1 MRALRLR
8 PLSLDGLPRLPRAAV
23 AWTRA
28 VARARAALPG
38 QLDIQLHGLG
48 ALRARCTRLSFTT
61 GPEVDPGASE
71 AFAVEVHGQ
80 RGRLLVDSALALR
93 LVTALLGAPAPT
105 AVRALGR
112 GERGVLAAVLVAALD
127 AAAARGLRVGL
138 DAPPEPEGDAVAI
151 DLRVAV
157 AGTEAVVRL
166 ELPPAAL
173 QGAPGPA
180 RIDPAAL
187 DGITVAVELGRTRLE
202 AASFAG
208 ARAGDAVVFDG
219 VSAAVADVDW
229 AVEVRVGGAVL
240 PGRLDHE
247 GMVRR
252 RAPLE
257 IHECESE
264 VDMSAEHRTETE
276 KLAALSEEA
285 ARALAAAP
293 VEIVAELGRL
303 TVRGDELVGLIEGG
317 VLSLGVRRP
326 TQIQLRVGGRVW
338 ALGELVAIDDELGVR
353 ITRLVR

>member
-1 MRALRLR
+1 
-8 PLSLDGLPRLPRAAV
+8 
-23 AWTRA
+23 
-28 VARARAALPG
+28 
-38 QLDIQLHGLG
+38 
-48 ALRARCTRLSFTT
+48 
-61 GPEVDPGASE
+61 
-71 AFAVEVHGQ
+71 
-80 RGRLLVDSALALR
+80 
-93 LVTALLGAPAPT
+93 
-105 AVRALGR
+105 VRALGR

-138 DAPPEPEGDAVAI
+138 DVPPAPEGDAVAL

-157 AGTEAVVRL
+157 AGTEALVRL

-187 DGITVAVELGRTRLE
+187 DGITVALELGRTPLE

-219 VSAAVADVDW
+219 LPAPLPDEDW
-229 AVEVRVGGAVL
+229 PVEVRVGGAVL
-240 PGRLDHE
+240 PGRLDHQ
-247 GMVRR
+247 GNVRR

-257 IHECESE
+257 IHDCESE

-276 KLAALSEEA
+276 KLAVLSDEA